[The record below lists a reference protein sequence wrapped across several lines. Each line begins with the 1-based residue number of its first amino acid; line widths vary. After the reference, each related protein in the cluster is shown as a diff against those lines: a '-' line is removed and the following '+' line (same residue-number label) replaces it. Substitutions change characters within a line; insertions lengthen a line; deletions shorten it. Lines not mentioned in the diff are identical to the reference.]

1 MSVRQKLI
9 DALIQKYKSDI
20 ADGIATI
27 TVYLENPVG
36 IGEHPQHLD
45 ELDKLVTKV
54 SNAKEN
60 LDTIAKHFDDNEI
73 PF

>member
-45 ELDKLVTKV
+45 ELDKLVTKI

-60 LDTIAKHFDDNEI
+60 LDTIAKHFDDSEI

>member
-36 IGEHPQHLD
+36 IGEHPQHL
-45 ELDKLVTKV
+45 EEVDKLL
-54 SNAKEN
+54 AK
-60 LDTIAKHFDDNEI
+60 IAEAKDKIEALKEFE
-73 PF
+73 

>member
-45 ELDKLVTKV
+45 ELDKLVTKI

-60 LDTIAKHFDDNEI
+60 LDTIAKHFDDNDI

>member
-45 ELDKLVTKV
+45 ELDKLVTKI

>member
-45 ELDKLVTKV
+45 ELDKLITKI

>member
-20 ADGIATI
+20 ADGIANI

-45 ELDKLVTKV
+45 ELDKLVTKI

>member
-45 ELDKLVTKV
+45 ELDKLETKI

>member
-45 ELDKLVTKV
+45 ELDKLITKV

-60 LDTIAKHFDDNEI
+60 LETIAKHFDDNDI

>member
-36 IGEHPQHLD
+36 IGEHPQHLN
-45 ELDKLVTKV
+45 ELDKLITKV

>member
-60 LDTIAKHFDDNEI
+60 LDTIAKHFDDNDI